1 MAKTEFNRQQTL
13 TLINHD
19 SVLTGSYKAY
29 CKLYCDPKKGFDQEG
44 IDKAIRRIFD
54 ECIAEDEMG
63 LYEKDWVKATPKEYE
78 YEDVPKSD
86 ELTITLQKLMNV
98 HAWRG
103 LMLGFVR
110 LAEIKKVEFHNCGMP
125 SQVEKWS
132 KIGVAM
138 RKLASPEVMT

>member
-19 SVLTGSYKAY
+19 PVLTEVYKGY
-29 CKLYCDPKKGFDQEG
+29 CKLYCDPKKSFDQDG

-54 ECIAEDEMG
+54 ERIAEDDLG
-63 LYEKDWVKATPKEYE
+63 LYDKDWEKAKPKEYE
-78 YEDVPKSD
+78 YEKVPQYD
-86 ELTITLQKLMNV
+86 ELTTTLQKLMNV

-110 LAEIKKVEFHNCGMP
+110 LAEVKKAEFHNCGMP
-125 SQVEKWS
+125 SQVEKWN
-132 KIGVAM
+132 KIGIAM